1 MPPIL
6 VVDDHVD
13 TCRVMA
19 RLIRALGFTAECVYS
34 GEDALAFVE
43 TTVPAAVIL
52 DLSMPGMDGFETLER
67 LKQIPRCVRVPVI
80 ICSAMTDEPSRIR
93 AKGLGADD
101 YCLKAGFDLKE
112 FDRLLTRYVPQS
124 S

>member
-13 TCRVMA
+13 TCRVMV
-19 RLIRALGFTAECVYS
+19 RLIRALGFAAECVYS
-34 GEDALAFVE
+34 GRDALTFVE
-43 TTVPAAVIL
+43 TTVPAAIIL
-52 DLSMPGMDGFETLER
+52 DLSMPVMDGFETLQR

-80 ICSAMTDEPSRIR
+80 VCSALTDEPSRAR

-101 YCLKAGFDLKE
+101 YCLKAGFNLNE
-112 FDRLLTRYVPQS
+112 FNRLLARYVQQGS
-124 S
+124 